1 MAMKKYII
9 LFMVAILAS
18 CSDMQLAESIA
29 DVKESELVKENA
41 NGSAE
46 INALVERARWGD
58 GQAYLQLADCYRDG
72 IGVKK
77 NFLGM
82 LAMVEQARE
91 HGAIH
96 SEKEYMTQIPDDND
110 IKRFCNLMDKS
121 CSQLIEEEDSI
132 IAQLA
137 TSDNPDVLAIYGA
150 LRVESGDSI
159 RGFEIIRDASERGSD
174 FAALLNAL
182 PDWKVNIQP
191 DNMKLE
197 QLAERIPLVYKLL
210 GKLSLKPDENGI
222 IDERKV
228 AYYYMK
234 ADEHALL
241 SRREA
246 RWLLAYHKDVSIPQL
261 TESDVKR
268 LEAFIRFPNERVE
281 IVADTVSVDSI
292 RKDNNHINNNR

>member
-1 MAMKKYII
+1 MAIKKCII
-9 LFMVAILAS
+9 LFMAALLAS
-18 CSDMQLAESIA
+18 CSDTQLSESIA
-29 DVKESELVKENA
+29 DVKEADLVKENA

-77 NFLGM
+77 DFLGM
-82 LAMVEQARE
+82 MVMVEQARA

-96 SEKEYMTQIPDDND
+96 DEKEYMTQIPDDND

-121 CSQLIEEEDSI
+121 SDQLREGNDSI
-132 IAQLA
+132 MAQLA
-137 TSDNPDVLAIYGA
+137 TIDSPDAHALFGVLC
-150 LRVESGDSI
+150 VEIGDSI

-182 PDWKVNIQP
+182 PDWKGNIQP
-191 DNMKLE
+191 DKMKLE
-197 QLAERIPLVYKLL
+197 QLAERIPLAYKLL
-210 GKLSLKPDENGI
+210 GKLSLKPDENGM

-246 RWLLAYHKDVSIPQL
+246 KWLLAYHKDVGIPGL
-261 TESDVKR
+261 TDSDAKR
-268 LEAFIRFPNERVE
+268 LGAFIRFPNEIVE
-281 IVADTVSVDSI
+281 IIADTVSVDSI
-292 RKDNNHINNNR
+292 E

>member
-1 MAMKKYII
+1 MAMKKCII

-18 CSDMQLAESIA
+18 CSDTQLAESIA
-29 DVKESELVKENA
+29 DVKESDLVKENA

-77 NFLGM
+77 DFLGM
-82 LAMVEQARE
+82 MAMVEQARI

-96 SEKEYMTQIPDDND
+96 NKMEYMTQIPDDND
-110 IKRFCNLMDKS
+110 IKHFCNLMDKS
-121 CSQLIEEEDSI
+121 SDQLREEKDSI
-132 IAQLA
+132 MVQLA
-137 TSDNPDVLAIYGA
+137 TIDSPDAYAFFGVLC
-150 LRVESGDSI
+150 VESGDTI
-159 RGFEIIRDASERGSD
+159 RGLEIIRDASERGSD

-182 PDWKVNIQP
+182 LDWKGNIQP
-191 DNMKLE
+191 DKMKLE
-197 QLAERIPLVYKLL
+197 QLAERIPLAYKLL

-222 IDERKV
+222 VDERKV

-241 SRREA
+241 SQREA
-246 RWLLAYHKDVSIPQL
+246 KWLLAYHKDVSIPEL
-261 TESDVKR
+261 TDSDVKR
-268 LEAFIRFPNERVE
+268 LESFIRTPGERVE

-292 RKDNNHINNNR
+292 ELDNQ

>member
-1 MAMKKYII
+1 MAMKKCII

-18 CSDMQLAESIA
+18 CSDTQLAESIA
-29 DVKESELVKENA
+29 DVKESELVNENA
-41 NGSAE
+41 TGSAE
-46 INALVERARWGD
+46 IKALVERARWGD

-82 LAMVEQARE
+82 LAMVEQARV

-96 SEKEYMTQIPDDND
+96 DEMEYVTKIPEDND
-110 IKRFCNLMDKS
+110 IKRFCDLMDKS
-121 CSQLIEEEDSI
+121 CSQLIEEKDSVMV
-132 IAQLA
+132 QLA
-137 TSDNPDVLAIYGA
+137 TIDSPDVLAMYGV
-150 LRVESGDSI
+150 LCVESGDSI

-182 PDWKVNIQP
+182 LDWKGNIQP
-191 DNMKLE
+191 DKMKLE
-197 QLAERIPLVYKLL
+197 QLAERIPLAYKLL

-222 IDERKV
+222 VDERKV

-241 SRREA
+241 SQREA
-246 RWLLAYHKDVSIPQL
+246 KWLLAYHKDVSIPEL
-261 TESDVKR
+261 TDSDVKR
-268 LEAFIRFPNERVE
+268 LESFICTPGERVE

-292 RKDNNHINNNR
+292 ELDNQ

>member
-1 MAMKKYII
+1 MAMKKCII

-18 CSDMQLAESIA
+18 CSDTQLAESIA

-82 LAMVEQARE
+82 LAMVEQARV

-96 SEKEYMTQIPDDND
+96 DEMEYVTKIPEDND
-110 IKRFCNLMDKS
+110 IKRFCDLMNKS
-121 CSQLIEEEDSI
+121 CSQLIEEKDSVMV
-132 IAQLA
+132 QLA
-137 TSDNPDVLAIYGA
+137 TIDSPDVLAMYGV
-150 LRVESGDSI
+150 LCVESGDSI

-182 PDWKVNIQP
+182 LDWKGNIQP
-191 DNMKLE
+191 DKMKLE
-197 QLAERIPLVYKLL
+197 QLAERIPLAYKLL

-222 IDERKV
+222 VDERKV

-241 SRREA
+241 SQREA
-246 RWLLAYHKDVSIPQL
+246 KWLLAYHKDVSIPEL
-261 TESDVKR
+261 TDSDVKR
-268 LEAFIRFPNERVE
+268 LESFIRTPGERVE

-292 RKDNNHINNNR
+292 ELDNQ

>member
-1 MAMKKYII
+1 MAMKKCII

-18 CSDMQLAESIA
+18 CSDTQLAESIA

-41 NGSAE
+41 TGSAE
-46 INALVERARWGD
+46 IKALVERARWGD
-58 GQAYLQLADCYRDG
+58 GLAYLQLADCYRDG

-82 LAMVEQARE
+82 LAMVEQARV

-96 SEKEYMTQIPDDND
+96 DEMEYVTKIPEDND
-110 IKRFCNLMDKS
+110 IKRFCDLMNKS
-121 CSQLIEEEDSI
+121 CSQLIEEKDSVMV
-132 IAQLA
+132 QLA
-137 TSDNPDVLAIYGA
+137 TIDSPDVLAMYGV
-150 LRVESGDSI
+150 LCVESGDSI

-182 PDWKVNIQP
+182 LDWKGNIQP
-191 DNMKLE
+191 DKMKLE
-197 QLAERIPLVYKLL
+197 QLAERIPLAYKLL

-222 IDERKV
+222 VDERKV

-241 SRREA
+241 SQREA
-246 RWLLAYHKDVSIPQL
+246 KWLLAYHKDVSIPEL
-261 TESDVKR
+261 TDSDVKR
-268 LEAFIRFPNERVE
+268 LESFICTPGERVE

-292 RKDNNHINNNR
+292 ELDNQ

>member
-1 MAMKKYII
+1 MAMKKCII

-18 CSDMQLAESIA
+18 CSDTQLAESIA

-46 INALVERARWGD
+46 IKALVERARWGD

-82 LAMVEQARE
+82 LAMVEQARV

-96 SEKEYMTQIPDDND
+96 DEMEYVTKIPEDND
-110 IKRFCNLMDKS
+110 IKRFCDLMDKS
-121 CSQLIEEEDSI
+121 CSQLIEEKDSVMV
-132 IAQLA
+132 QLA
-137 TSDNPDVLAIYGA
+137 TIDSPDVLAMYGV
-150 LRVESGDSI
+150 LCVESGDSI

-182 PDWKVNIQP
+182 LDRKGNIQP
-191 DNMKLE
+191 DKMKLE
-197 QLAERIPLVYKLL
+197 QLAERIPLAYKLL

-222 IDERKV
+222 VDERKV

-241 SRREA
+241 SQREA
-246 RWLLAYHKDVSIPQL
+246 KWLLAYHKDVSIPEL
-261 TESDVKR
+261 TDSDVKR
-268 LEAFIRFPNERVE
+268 LESFIRTPGERVE

-292 RKDNNHINNNR
+292 ELDNQ

>member
-1 MAMKKYII
+1 MTMKKCII

-18 CSDMQLAESIA
+18 CSDTQLAESIA

-41 NGSAE
+41 TGSAD
-46 INALVERARWGD
+46 IKALVERARWGD

-82 LAMVEQARE
+82 LAMVEQARV

-96 SEKEYMTQIPDDND
+96 DEMEYVTKIPEDND
-110 IKRFCNLMDKS
+110 IKRFCDLMDKS
-121 CSQLIEEEDSI
+121 CSQLIEEKDSVMV
-132 IAQLA
+132 QLA
-137 TSDNPDVLAIYGA
+137 TIDSPDVLAMYGV
-150 LRVESGDSI
+150 LCVESGDSI

-182 PDWKVNIQP
+182 LDWKGNIQP
-191 DNMKLE
+191 DKMKLE
-197 QLAERIPLVYKLL
+197 QLAERIPLAYKLL

-222 IDERKV
+222 VDERKV

-241 SRREA
+241 SQREA
-246 RWLLAYHKDVSIPQL
+246 KWLLAYHKDVSIPEL
-261 TESDVKR
+261 TDSDVKR
-268 LEAFIRFPNERVE
+268 LEPFICTPGVRVE
-281 IVADTVSVDSI
+281 IVADTVSVASI
-292 RKDNNHINNNR
+292 ELDNQ

>member
-1 MAMKKYII
+1 MAMKKCII
-9 LFMVAILAS
+9 LFMAAILAS
-18 CSDMQLAESIA
+18 CSDTQLAESIA

-41 NGSAE
+41 TGSAD
-46 INALVERARWGD
+46 IKALVERARWGD

-82 LAMVEQARE
+82 LAMVEQARV

-96 SEKEYMTQIPDDND
+96 DEMEYVTKIPEDND
-110 IKRFCNLMDKS
+110 IKRFCDLMNKS
-121 CSQLIEEEDSI
+121 CSQLIEEKDSVMV
-132 IAQLA
+132 QLA
-137 TSDNPDVLAIYGA
+137 TIDSPDVLAMYGV
-150 LRVESGDSI
+150 LCVESGDSI

-182 PDWKVNIQP
+182 LDWKGNIQP
-191 DNMKLE
+191 DKMKLE
-197 QLAERIPLVYKLL
+197 QLAERIPLAYKLL

-222 IDERKV
+222 VDERKV

-241 SRREA
+241 SQREA
-246 RWLLAYHKDVSIPQL
+246 KWLLAYHKDVSIPEL
-261 TESDVKR
+261 TDSDVKR
-268 LEAFIRFPNERVE
+268 LESFICTPGKRVE

-292 RKDNNHINNNR
+292 ELDNQ

>member
-1 MAMKKYII
+1 MAMKKCII

-18 CSDMQLAESIA
+18 CSDTQLAESIA

-46 INALVERARWGD
+46 IKALVERARWGD

-82 LAMVEQARE
+82 LAMVEQARV

-96 SEKEYMTQIPDDND
+96 DEMEYVTKIPEDND
-110 IKRFCNLMDKS
+110 IKLFCDLMDKS
-121 CSQLIEEEDSI
+121 CRQLIEEKDSVMV
-132 IAQLA
+132 QLA
-137 TSDNPDVLAIYGA
+137 TIDSPDALAMYGVLC
-150 LRVESGDSI
+150 VESGDSI

-182 PDWKVNIQP
+182 LDWKGNIQP
-191 DNMKLE
+191 DKMKLE
-197 QLAERIPLVYKLL
+197 QLAERIPLAYKLL

-222 IDERKV
+222 VDERKV

-241 SRREA
+241 SQREA
-246 RWLLAYHKDVSIPQL
+246 KWLLAYHKDVSIPEL
-261 TESDVKR
+261 TDSDVKR
-268 LEAFIRFPNERVE
+268 LESFIRTPGERVE

-292 RKDNNHINNNR
+292 ELDNQ

>member
-1 MAMKKYII
+1 MAMKKCII

-18 CSDMQLAESIA
+18 CSDTQLAESIA

-46 INALVERARWGD
+46 IKALVERARWGD

-82 LAMVEQARE
+82 LAMVEQARV

-96 SEKEYMTQIPDDND
+96 DEMEYVTKIPEDND
-110 IKRFCNLMDKS
+110 IKRFCDLMNKS
-121 CSQLIEEEDSI
+121 CSQLIEEKDSVMV
-132 IAQLA
+132 QLA
-137 TSDNPDVLAIYGA
+137 TIDSPDVLAMYGV
-150 LRVESGDSI
+150 LCVESGDSI

-182 PDWKVNIQP
+182 LDWKGNIQP
-191 DNMKLE
+191 DKMKLE
-197 QLAERIPLVYKLL
+197 QLAERIPLAYKLL

-222 IDERKV
+222 VDERKV

-241 SRREA
+241 SQREA
-246 RWLLAYHKDVSIPQL
+246 KWLLAYHKDVSIPEL
-261 TESDVKR
+261 TDSDVKR
-268 LEAFIRFPNERVE
+268 LESFICTPGERVE

-292 RKDNNHINNNR
+292 ELDNQ

>member
-1 MAMKKYII
+1 MAMKKCII
-9 LFMVAILAS
+9 LFMAAILAS
-18 CSDMQLAESIA
+18 CSDTQLAESIA

-46 INALVERARWGD
+46 IKALVERARWGD

-82 LAMVEQARE
+82 LAMVEQARV

-96 SEKEYMTQIPDDND
+96 DEMEYVTKIPEDND
-110 IKRFCNLMDKS
+110 IKRFCDLMNKS
-121 CSQLIEEEDSI
+121 CSQLIEEKDSVMV
-132 IAQLA
+132 QLA
-137 TSDNPDVLAIYGA
+137 TIDSPDVLAMYGV
-150 LRVESGDSI
+150 LCVESGDSI

-182 PDWKVNIQP
+182 LDWKGNIQP
-191 DNMKLE
+191 DKMKLE
-197 QLAERIPLVYKLL
+197 QLAERIPLAYKLL

-222 IDERKV
+222 VDERKV

-241 SRREA
+241 SQREA
-246 RWLLAYHKDVSIPQL
+246 KWLLAYHKYVSIPEL
-261 TESDVKR
+261 TDSDVKR
-268 LEAFIRFPNERVE
+268 LESFIRTPGERVE

-292 RKDNNHINNNR
+292 ELDNQ

>member
-1 MAMKKYII
+1 MAMKKCII
-9 LFMVAILAS
+9 IFMVAILAS
-18 CSDMQLAESIA
+18 CSDTQLAESIA

-41 NGSAE
+41 TGSAE
-46 INALVERARWGD
+46 IKALVERARWGD

-82 LAMVEQARE
+82 LAMVEQARV

-96 SEKEYMTQIPDDND
+96 DEMEYVTKIPEDND
-110 IKRFCNLMDKS
+110 IKRFCDLMDKS
-121 CSQLIEEEDSI
+121 CSQLIEEKDSVMV
-132 IAQLA
+132 QLA
-137 TSDNPDVLAIYGA
+137 TIDSPDVLAMYGV
-150 LRVESGDSI
+150 LCVESGDSI

-182 PDWKVNIQP
+182 LDWKGNIQP
-191 DNMKLE
+191 DKMKLE
-197 QLAERIPLVYKLL
+197 QLAERIPLAYKLL

-222 IDERKV
+222 VDERKV

-241 SRREA
+241 SQREA
-246 RWLLAYHKDVSIPQL
+246 KWLLAYHKDVSIPEL
-261 TESDVKR
+261 TDSDVKR
-268 LEAFIRFPNERVE
+268 LESFICTPGERVE

-292 RKDNNHINNNR
+292 ELDNQ

>member
-1 MAMKKYII
+1 MAMKKCII

-18 CSDMQLAESIA
+18 CSDTQLAESIA

-41 NGSAE
+41 IGSAE
-46 INALVERARWGD
+46 IKALVERARWGD
-58 GQAYLQLADCYRDG
+58 GLAYLQLADCYRDG

-82 LAMVEQARE
+82 LAMVEQARV

-96 SEKEYMTQIPDDND
+96 DEMEYVTKIPEDND
-110 IKRFCNLMDKS
+110 IKRFCDLMDKS
-121 CSQLIEEEDSI
+121 CSQLIEEKDSVMV
-132 IAQLA
+132 QLA
-137 TSDNPDVLAIYGA
+137 TIDSPDVLAMYGV
-150 LRVESGDSI
+150 LCVESGDSI

-182 PDWKVNIQP
+182 LDWKGNIQP
-191 DNMKLE
+191 DKMKLE
-197 QLAERIPLVYKLL
+197 QLAERIPLAYKLL

-222 IDERKV
+222 VDERKV

-241 SRREA
+241 SQREA
-246 RWLLAYHKDVSIPQL
+246 KWLLAYHKDVSIPEL
-261 TESDVKR
+261 TDSDVKR
-268 LEAFIRFPNERVE
+268 LESFIRTPGERVE

-292 RKDNNHINNNR
+292 ELDNQ

>member
-1 MAMKKYII
+1 MAMKKCII

-18 CSDMQLAESIA
+18 CSDTQLAESIA

-41 NGSAE
+41 TGSAE
-46 INALVERARWGD
+46 IKALVERARWGD

-82 LAMVEQARE
+82 LAMVEQARV

-96 SEKEYMTQIPDDND
+96 DEMEYVTKIPEDND
-110 IKRFCNLMDKS
+110 IKRFCDLMDKS
-121 CSQLIEEEDSI
+121 CSQLIEEKDSVMV
-132 IAQLA
+132 QLA
-137 TSDNPDVLAIYGA
+137 TIDSPDVLAMYGV
-150 LRVESGDSI
+150 LCVESGDSI
-159 RGFEIIRDASERGSD
+159 RGFEIIKDASERGSD

-182 PDWKVNIQP
+182 LDWKGNIQP
-191 DNMKLE
+191 DKMKLE
-197 QLAERIPLVYKLL
+197 QLAERIPLAYKLL

-222 IDERKV
+222 VDERKV

-241 SRREA
+241 SQREA
-246 RWLLAYHKDVSIPQL
+246 KWLLAYHKDVSIPEL
-261 TESDVKR
+261 TDSDVKR
-268 LEAFIRFPNERVE
+268 LESFICTPGERVE

-292 RKDNNHINNNR
+292 ELDNQ

>member
-1 MAMKKYII
+1 MAMKKCII

-18 CSDMQLAESIA
+18 CSDTQLAESIA

-41 NGSAE
+41 TGSAE
-46 INALVERARWGD
+46 IKALVERARWGD

-82 LAMVEQARE
+82 LAMVEQARV

-96 SEKEYMTQIPDDND
+96 DEMEYVTKIPEDND
-110 IKRFCNLMDKS
+110 IKRICDLMDKS
-121 CSQLIEEEDSI
+121 CSQLIEEKDSVMV
-132 IAQLA
+132 QLA
-137 TSDNPDVLAIYGA
+137 TIDSPDVLAMYGV
-150 LRVESGDSI
+150 LCVESGDSI

-182 PDWKVNIQP
+182 LDWKGNIQP
-191 DNMKLE
+191 DKMKLE
-197 QLAERIPLVYKLL
+197 QLAEKIPLAYKLL

-222 IDERKV
+222 VDERKV

-241 SRREA
+241 SQREA
-246 RWLLAYHKDVSIPQL
+246 KWLLAYHKDVSIPEL
-261 TESDVKR
+261 TDSDVKR
-268 LEAFIRFPNERVE
+268 LESFICTPGERVE

-292 RKDNNHINNNR
+292 ELDNQ

>member
-1 MAMKKYII
+1 MAMKKCII

-18 CSDMQLAESIA
+18 CSDTQLAESIA

-41 NGSAE
+41 IGSAE
-46 INALVERARWGD
+46 IKALVERARWGD
-58 GQAYLQLADCYRDG
+58 GLAYLQLADCYRDG

-82 LAMVEQARE
+82 LAMVEQARV

-96 SEKEYMTQIPDDND
+96 DEMEYVTKIPEDND
-110 IKRFCNLMDKS
+110 IKRFCDLMNKS
-121 CSQLIEEEDSI
+121 CSQLIEEKDSVMV
-132 IAQLA
+132 QLA
-137 TSDNPDVLAIYGA
+137 TIDSPDVLAMYGV
-150 LRVESGDSI
+150 LCVESGDSI

-182 PDWKVNIQP
+182 LDWKGNIQP
-191 DNMKLE
+191 DKMKLE
-197 QLAERIPLVYKLL
+197 QLAERIPLAYKLL

-222 IDERKV
+222 VDERKV

-241 SRREA
+241 SQREA
-246 RWLLAYHKDVSIPQL
+246 KWLLAYHKDVSIPEL
-261 TESDVKR
+261 TDSDVKR
-268 LEAFIRFPNERVE
+268 LESFIRTPGERVE

-292 RKDNNHINNNR
+292 ELDNQ

>member
-1 MAMKKYII
+1 MAMKKCII

-18 CSDMQLAESIA
+18 CSDTQLAESIA

-41 NGSAE
+41 TGSAE
-46 INALVERARWGD
+46 IKALVERARWGD

-82 LAMVEQARE
+82 LAMVEQARV

-96 SEKEYMTQIPDDND
+96 DEMEYVTKIPEDND
-110 IKRFCNLMDKS
+110 IKRFCDLMNKS
-121 CSQLIEEEDSI
+121 CSQLIEEKDSVMV
-132 IAQLA
+132 QLA
-137 TSDNPDVLAIYGA
+137 TINSPDVLAMYGV
-150 LRVESGDSI
+150 LCVESGDSI

-182 PDWKVNIQP
+182 LDWKGNIQP
-191 DNMKLE
+191 DKMKLE
-197 QLAERIPLVYKLL
+197 QLAERIPLAYKLL

-222 IDERKV
+222 VDERKV

-241 SRREA
+241 SQREA
-246 RWLLAYHKDVSIPQL
+246 KWLLAYHKDVSIPEL
-261 TESDVKR
+261 TDSDVKR
-268 LEAFIRFPNERVE
+268 LESFIRTPGERVE

-292 RKDNNHINNNR
+292 ELDNQ

>member
-1 MAMKKYII
+1 MAMKKRII
-9 LFMVAILAS
+9 PLMVAILAS
-18 CSDMQLAESIA
+18 CSDTQLAESIA

-41 NGSAE
+41 TGSAE
-46 INALVERARWGD
+46 IKALVERARWGD

-77 NFLGM
+77 NILGM
-82 LAMVEQARE
+82 LAMVEQARV

-96 SEKEYMTQIPDDND
+96 DEMEYVTKIPEDND
-110 IKRFCNLMDKS
+110 IKRFCDLMDKS
-121 CSQLIEEEDSI
+121 CSQLIEEKDSVMV
-132 IAQLA
+132 QLA
-137 TSDNPDVLAIYGA
+137 TIDSPDVLAMYGV
-150 LRVESGDSI
+150 LCVESGDSI

-182 PDWKVNIQP
+182 LDWKGNIQP
-191 DNMKLE
+191 DKMKLE
-197 QLAERIPLVYKLL
+197 QLAERIPLAYKLL

-222 IDERKV
+222 VDERKV

-241 SRREA
+241 SQREA
-246 RWLLAYHKDVSIPQL
+246 KWLLAYHKDVSIPEL
-261 TESDVKR
+261 TDSDVKR
-268 LEAFIRFPNERVE
+268 LESFIRTPGERVE

-292 RKDNNHINNNR
+292 ESDNQ

>member
-1 MAMKKYII
+1 MAMKKCII
-9 LFMVAILAS
+9 LFMAAILAS
-18 CSDMQLAESIA
+18 CSDTQLAESIA

-46 INALVERARWGD
+46 IKALVERARWGD
-58 GQAYLQLADCYRDG
+58 GLAYLQLADCYRDG

-82 LAMVEQARE
+82 LAVVEQARV

-96 SEKEYMTQIPDDND
+96 DEMEYVTKIPEDND
-110 IKRFCNLMDKS
+110 IKRFCDLMNKS
-121 CSQLIEEEDSI
+121 CSQLIEEKDSVMV
-132 IAQLA
+132 QLA
-137 TSDNPDVLAIYGA
+137 TIDSPDVLAMYGV
-150 LRVESGDSI
+150 LCVESGDSI

-182 PDWKVNIQP
+182 LDWKGNIQP
-191 DNMKLE
+191 DKMKLE
-197 QLAERIPLVYKLL
+197 QLAERIPLAYKLL

-222 IDERKV
+222 VDERKV

-241 SRREA
+241 SQREA
-246 RWLLAYHKDVSIPQL
+246 KWLLAYHKDVSIPEL
-261 TESDVKR
+261 TDSDVKR
-268 LEAFIRFPNERVE
+268 LESFIRTPGERVE

-292 RKDNNHINNNR
+292 ELDNQ

>member
-1 MAMKKYII
+1 MAMKKCVI

-18 CSDMQLAESIA
+18 CSDTQLAESIA
-29 DVKESELVKENA
+29 DVKESELVKEDA
-41 NGSAE
+41 NGSAV

-77 NFLGM
+77 DFLGM
-82 LAMVEQARE
+82 MIMVEQARA

-96 SEKEYMTQIPDDND
+96 DEKEYMAQIPDDND
-110 IKRFCNLMDKS
+110 IKRFCNLINKS
-121 CSQLIEEEDSI
+121 SDQLREGKDSI
-132 IAQLA
+132 MAQLA
-137 TSDNPDVLAIYGA
+137 TIDSPDAHALFGVLC
-150 LRVESGDSI
+150 VESGDSI

-182 PDWKVNIQP
+182 PDWKGNIQP
-191 DNMKLE
+191 DKVKLE
-197 QLAERIPLVYKLL
+197 QLAERIPLAYNLL
-210 GKLSLKPDENGI
+210 GKLSLKPDENGM

-241 SRREA
+241 SQREA
-246 RWLLAYHKDVSIPQL
+246 RWLLAYHKDVGIPQL

-292 RKDNNHINNNR
+292 E

>member
-1 MAMKKYII
+1 MAMKKCII

-18 CSDMQLAESIA
+18 CSDTQLAESIA

-41 NGSAE
+41 TGSAE
-46 INALVERARWGD
+46 IKALVERARWGD

-82 LAMVEQARE
+82 LAMVEQARV

-96 SEKEYMTQIPDDND
+96 DEMEYVTKIPEDND
-110 IKRFCNLMDKS
+110 IKRFCDLMDKS
-121 CSQLIEEEDSI
+121 CSQLIEEKDSVMV
-132 IAQLA
+132 QLA
-137 TSDNPDVLAIYGA
+137 TIDSPDVLAMYGV
-150 LRVESGDSI
+150 LCVESGDSI

-182 PDWKVNIQP
+182 LDWKGNIQP
-191 DNMKLE
+191 DKMKLE
-197 QLAERIPLVYKLL
+197 QLAERIPLAYKLL

-222 IDERKV
+222 VDERKV

-241 SRREA
+241 SQQEA
-246 RWLLAYHKDVSIPQL
+246 KWLLAYHKDVSIPEL
-261 TESDVKR
+261 TDSDVKR
-268 LEAFIRFPNERVE
+268 LESFICTPGVRVE

-292 RKDNNHINNNR
+292 ELDNQ

>member
-1 MAMKKYII
+1 MAMKKCII

-18 CSDMQLAESIA
+18 CSDTQLAESIA

-46 INALVERARWGD
+46 IKALVERARWGD
-58 GQAYLQLADCYRDG
+58 GLAYLQLADCYRDG

-82 LAMVEQARE
+82 LAMVEQARV

-96 SEKEYMTQIPDDND
+96 DEMEYVTKIPEDND
-110 IKRFCNLMDKS
+110 IKRFCDLMNKS
-121 CSQLIEEEDSI
+121 CSQLIEEKDSVMV
-132 IAQLA
+132 QWA
-137 TSDNPDVLAIYGA
+137 TIDSPDVLAMYGV
-150 LRVESGDSI
+150 LCVESGDSI

-182 PDWKVNIQP
+182 LDWKGNIQP
-191 DNMKLE
+191 DKMKLE
-197 QLAERIPLVYKLL
+197 QLAERIPLAYKLL

-222 IDERKV
+222 VDERKV

-241 SRREA
+241 SQREA
-246 RWLLAYHKDVSIPQL
+246 KWLLAYHKDVSIPEL
-261 TESDVKR
+261 TDSDVKR
-268 LEAFIRFPNERVE
+268 LESFIRTPGERVE

-292 RKDNNHINNNR
+292 DLDNQ

>member
-1 MAMKKYII
+1 MAMKKCII

-18 CSDMQLAESIA
+18 CSDTQLAESIA

-41 NGSAE
+41 TGRAE
-46 INALVERARWGD
+46 IKALVERARWGD

-82 LAMVEQARE
+82 LAMVEQARV

-96 SEKEYMTQIPDDND
+96 DEMEYVTKIPEDND
-110 IKRFCNLMDKS
+110 IKRFCDLMDKS
-121 CSQLIEEEDSI
+121 SSQLIEEKDSVMV
-132 IAQLA
+132 QLA
-137 TSDNPDVLAIYGA
+137 TIDSPDVLAMYGV
-150 LRVESGDSI
+150 LCVESGDSI

-182 PDWKVNIQP
+182 LDWKGNIQP
-191 DNMKLE
+191 DKMKLE
-197 QLAERIPLVYKLL
+197 QLAERIPLAYKLL

-222 IDERKV
+222 VDERKV

-241 SRREA
+241 SQREA
-246 RWLLAYHKDVSIPQL
+246 KWLLAYHKDVSIPEL
-261 TESDVKR
+261 TDSDVKR
-268 LEAFIRFPNERVE
+268 LESFIRTPGERVE

-292 RKDNNHINNNR
+292 ELDNQ

>member
-9 LFMVAILAS
+9 LFMAALLAS
-18 CSDMQLAESIA
+18 CSDTQLSESIA
-29 DVKESELVKENA
+29 DVKEADLVKENA

-77 NFLGM
+77 DFLGM
-82 LAMVEQARE
+82 MVMVEQARA

-96 SEKEYMTQIPDDND
+96 DEKEYMTQIPDDND

-121 CSQLIEEEDSI
+121 SDQLREGNDSI
-132 IAQLA
+132 MAQL
-137 TSDNPDVLAIYGA
+137 TTIDSPDAHALFGVLC
-150 LRVESGDSI
+150 VEIGDSI

-182 PDWKVNIQP
+182 PDWKGNIQP
-191 DNMKLE
+191 DKMKLE
-197 QLAERIPLVYKLL
+197 QLAERIPLAYKLL
-210 GKLSLKPDENGI
+210 GKLSLKPDENGM

-246 RWLLAYHKDVSIPQL
+246 RWLIAYHKDVGIPGL
-261 TESDVKR
+261 TDSDVKR
-268 LEAFIRFPNERVE
+268 LEAFIRFPNEIVE
-281 IVADTVSVDSI
+281 IIADTVSVDSI
-292 RKDNNHINNNR
+292 E

>member
-1 MAMKKYII
+1 MAMKKCII

-18 CSDMQLAESIA
+18 CSDTQLAESIA

-41 NGSAE
+41 TGSAD
-46 INALVERARWGD
+46 IKALVERARWGD

-82 LAMVEQARE
+82 LAMVEQARV

-96 SEKEYMTQIPDDND
+96 DGMEYVTKIPEDND
-110 IKRFCNLMDKS
+110 IKRFCDLMNKS
-121 CSQLIEEEDSI
+121 CSQLIEEKDSVMV
-132 IAQLA
+132 QLA
-137 TSDNPDVLAIYGA
+137 TIDSPDVLAMYGV
-150 LRVESGDSI
+150 LCVESGDSI
-159 RGFEIIRDASERGSD
+159 RGFEIIKDASERGSD

-182 PDWKVNIQP
+182 LDWKGNIQP
-191 DNMKLE
+191 DKMKLE
-197 QLAERIPLVYKLL
+197 QLAERIPLAYKLL

-222 IDERKV
+222 VDERKV

-241 SRREA
+241 SQREA
-246 RWLLAYHKDVSIPQL
+246 KWLLAYHKDVSIPEL
-261 TESDVKR
+261 TDSDVKR
-268 LEAFIRFPNERVE
+268 LESFIRTPGERVE

-292 RKDNNHINNNR
+292 ELDNQ

>member
-1 MAMKKYII
+1 MAMKKCII
-9 LFMVAILAS
+9 LFMAAILAS
-18 CSDMQLAESIA
+18 CSDTQLAESIA
-29 DVKESELVKENA
+29 EVKESELVKEDV
-41 NGSAE
+41 NGSAV

-77 NFLGM
+77 DFLGM
-82 LAMVEQARE
+82 MVMVEQARA

-96 SEKEYMTQIPDDND
+96 DEKEYMAQIPDDND
-110 IKRFCNLMDKS
+110 IKRFCNLIDKS
-121 CSQLIEEEDSI
+121 SDQLREGKDSI
-132 IAQLA
+132 MAQLA
-137 TSDNPDVLAIYGA
+137 TIDSPDAHALFGVLC
-150 LRVESGDSI
+150 VESGDSI

-182 PDWKVNIQP
+182 PDWKGNIQP
-191 DNMKLE
+191 DKVKLE
-197 QLAERIPLVYKLL
+197 QLAERIPLAYNLL
-210 GKLSLKPDENGI
+210 GKLSLKPDENGM
-222 IDERKV
+222 IDERRV

-246 RWLLAYHKDVSIPQL
+246 RWLLAYHQDVGIPQL

-292 RKDNNHINNNR
+292 E

>member
-1 MAMKKYII
+1 MAMKKCII

-18 CSDMQLAESIA
+18 CSDTQLAESIA

-41 NGSAE
+41 TGSAE
-46 INALVERARWGD
+46 IKALVERARWGD

-77 NFLGM
+77 NILGM
-82 LAMVEQARE
+82 LAMVEQARV

-96 SEKEYMTQIPDDND
+96 DEMEYVTKVPEDND
-110 IKRFCNLMDKS
+110 IKRFCDLMDKS
-121 CSQLIEEEDSI
+121 CSQLIEEKDSVMV
-132 IAQLA
+132 QLA
-137 TSDNPDVLAIYGA
+137 TIDSPDVLAMYGV
-150 LRVESGDSI
+150 LCVESGDSI

-182 PDWKVNIQP
+182 LDWKGNIQP
-191 DNMKLE
+191 DKMKLE
-197 QLAERIPLVYKLL
+197 QLAERIPLAYKLL

-222 IDERKV
+222 VDERKV

-241 SRREA
+241 SQREA
-246 RWLLAYHKDVSIPQL
+246 KWLLAYHKDVSIPEL
-261 TESDVKR
+261 TDSDVKR
-268 LEAFIRFPNERVE
+268 LESFIRTPGERVE

-292 RKDNNHINNNR
+292 ELDNQ

>member
-1 MAMKKYII
+1 MAMKKCII

-18 CSDMQLAESIA
+18 CSDTQLAESIA

-41 NGSAE
+41 TGSAD
-46 INALVERARWGD
+46 IKALVERARWGD

-82 LAMVEQARE
+82 LAMVEQARV

-96 SEKEYMTQIPDDND
+96 DEMEYVTKIPEDND
-110 IKRFCNLMDKS
+110 IKRFCDLMNKS
-121 CSQLIEEEDSI
+121 CSQLIEEKDSVMV
-132 IAQLA
+132 QLA
-137 TSDNPDVLAIYGA
+137 TIDSPDVLAMYGV
-150 LRVESGDSI
+150 LCVESGDSI
-159 RGFEIIRDASERGSD
+159 RGFEIIKDASERGSD

-182 PDWKVNIQP
+182 LDWKGNIQP
-191 DNMKLE
+191 DKMKLE
-197 QLAERIPLVYKLL
+197 QLAERIPLAYKLL

-222 IDERKV
+222 VDERKV

-241 SRREA
+241 SQREA
-246 RWLLAYHKDVSIPQL
+246 KWLLAYHKDVSIPEL
-261 TESDVKR
+261 TDSDVKR
-268 LEAFIRFPNERVE
+268 LESFIRTPGERVE

-292 RKDNNHINNNR
+292 ELDNQ

>member
-1 MAMKKYII
+1 MAMKKCII

-18 CSDMQLAESIA
+18 CSDTQLAESIA

-41 NGSAE
+41 TGSAE
-46 INALVERARWGD
+46 IKALVERARWGD

-82 LAMVEQARE
+82 LAMVEQARV

-96 SEKEYMTQIPDDND
+96 DEMEYVTKIPEDND
-110 IKRFCNLMDKS
+110 IKRFCDLMDKS
-121 CSQLIEEEDSI
+121 CSQLIEEKDSVMV
-132 IAQLA
+132 QLA
-137 TSDNPDVLAIYGA
+137 TIDSPDVLAMYGV
-150 LRVESGDSI
+150 LCVESGDSI

-182 PDWKVNIQP
+182 LDRKGNIQP
-191 DNMKLE
+191 DKMKLE
-197 QLAERIPLVYKLL
+197 QLAERIPLAYKLL

-222 IDERKV
+222 VDERKV

-241 SRREA
+241 SQREA
-246 RWLLAYHKDVSIPQL
+246 KWLLAYHKDVSIPEL
-261 TESDVKR
+261 TDSDVKR
-268 LEAFIRFPNERVE
+268 LESFICTPGERVE

-292 RKDNNHINNNR
+292 ELDNQ

>member
-1 MAMKKYII
+1 MTMKKCII

-18 CSDMQLAESIA
+18 CSDTQLAESIA

-41 NGSAE
+41 TGSAD
-46 INALVERARWGD
+46 IKALVERARWGD

-82 LAMVEQARE
+82 LAMVEQARV

-96 SEKEYMTQIPDDND
+96 DEMEYVTKIPEDND
-110 IKRFCNLMDKS
+110 IKRFCDLMDKS
-121 CSQLIEEEDSI
+121 CSQLIEEKDSVMV
-132 IAQLA
+132 QLA
-137 TSDNPDVLAIYGA
+137 TIDSPDVLAMYGV
-150 LRVESGDSI
+150 LCVESGDSI

-182 PDWKVNIQP
+182 LDWKGNIQP
-191 DNMKLE
+191 DKMKLE
-197 QLAERIPLVYKLL
+197 QLAERIPLAYKLL

-222 IDERKV
+222 VDERKV

-241 SRREA
+241 SQREA
-246 RWLLAYHKDVSIPQL
+246 KWLLAYHKDVSIPEL
-261 TESDVKR
+261 TDSDVKR
-268 LEAFIRFPNERVE
+268 LESFICTPGVRVE

-292 RKDNNHINNNR
+292 ELDNQ

>member
-1 MAMKKYII
+1 MAMKKCII
-9 LFMVAILAS
+9 LFMAAILAS
-18 CSDMQLAESIA
+18 CSDTQLAESIA

-46 INALVERARWGD
+46 IKALVARARWGD
-58 GQAYLQLADCYRDG
+58 GLAYLQLADCYRDG

-82 LAMVEQARE
+82 LAMVEQARV

-96 SEKEYMTQIPDDND
+96 DEMEYVTKIPEDND
-110 IKRFCNLMDKS
+110 IKRFCDLMNKS
-121 CSQLIEEEDSI
+121 CSQLIEEKDSVMV
-132 IAQLA
+132 QLA
-137 TSDNPDVLAIYGA
+137 TIDSPDVLAMYGV
-150 LRVESGDSI
+150 LCVESGDSI

-182 PDWKVNIQP
+182 LDWKGNIQP
-191 DNMKLE
+191 DKMKLE
-197 QLAERIPLVYKLL
+197 QLAERIPLAYKLL

-222 IDERKV
+222 VDERKV

-241 SRREA
+241 SQREA
-246 RWLLAYHKDVSIPQL
+246 KWLLAYHKDVSIPEL
-261 TESDVKR
+261 TDSDVKR
-268 LEAFIRFPNERVE
+268 LESFIRTPGERVE

-292 RKDNNHINNNR
+292 ELDNQ

>member
-1 MAMKKYII
+1 MTMKKYII

-29 DVKESELVKENA
+29 DVNESELVKENA
-41 NGSAE
+41 NGCAE

-82 LAMVEQARE
+82 LAMVEQARD
-91 HGAIH
+91 HGAIR
-96 SEKEYMTQIPDDND
+96 SENEYMTQIPDDND
-110 IKRFCNLMDKS
+110 IKRFFNLMDKS
-121 CSQLIEEEDSI
+121 SSQLIEEKDSI
-132 IAQLA
+132 MAQLA
-137 TSDNPDVLAIYGA
+137 TIESPDAHALFGVLC
-150 LRVESGDSI
+150 VESGDSI

-182 PDWKVNIQP
+182 PDWKGNIQP
-191 DNMKLE
+191 DKMKLE
-197 QLAERIPLVYKLL
+197 QLAERIPLAYNLL

-241 SRREA
+241 SRRGA
-246 RWLLAYHKDVSIPQL
+246 RWLLAYHKDVGIPGL
-261 TESDVKR
+261 TESDVNR

>member
-1 MAMKKYII
+1 MAMKKCII

-18 CSDMQLAESIA
+18 CSDTQLTESIA

-46 INALVERARWGD
+46 IKAIVERARWGD

-82 LAMVEQARE
+82 LAMVEQARV

-96 SEKEYMTQIPDDND
+96 DEMEYVTKIPEDND
-110 IKRFCNLMDKS
+110 IKRFFDLMNKS
-121 CSQLIEEEDSI
+121 CSQLIEEKDSVMV
-132 IAQLA
+132 QLA
-137 TSDNPDVLAIYGA
+137 TIDSPDVLAMYGV
-150 LRVESGDSI
+150 LCVESGDSI

-182 PDWKVNIQP
+182 LDWKGNIQP
-191 DNMKLE
+191 DKMKLE
-197 QLAERIPLVYKLL
+197 QLAERIPLAYKLL

-222 IDERKV
+222 VDDRKV

-241 SRREA
+241 SQREA
-246 RWLLAYHKDVSIPQL
+246 KWLLAYHKDVSIPEL
-261 TESDVKR
+261 TDSDVKR
-268 LEAFIRFPNERVE
+268 LESFIRTPGERVE

-292 RKDNNHINNNR
+292 ELDNQ

>member
-1 MAMKKYII
+1 MAMKKCII

-18 CSDMQLAESIA
+18 CSDTQLAESIA

-41 NGSAE
+41 TGSAE
-46 INALVERARWGD
+46 IKALVERARWGD

-82 LAMVEQARE
+82 LAMVEQARV

-96 SEKEYMTQIPDDND
+96 DEMEYVTKIPEDND
-110 IKRFCNLMDKS
+110 IKRFCDLMNKS
-121 CSQLIEEEDSI
+121 CSQLIEEKDSVMV
-132 IAQLA
+132 QLA
-137 TSDNPDVLAIYGA
+137 TIDSPDVLAMYGV
-150 LRVESGDSI
+150 LCVESGDSI

-182 PDWKVNIQP
+182 LDWKGNIQP
-191 DNMKLE
+191 DKMKLE
-197 QLAERIPLVYKLL
+197 QLAERIPLAYKLL

-222 IDERKV
+222 VDERKV

-241 SRREA
+241 SQREA
-246 RWLLAYHKDVSIPQL
+246 KWLLAYHKDVSIPEL
-261 TESDVKR
+261 TDSDVKR
-268 LEAFIRFPNERVE
+268 LESFIRTPGERVE

-292 RKDNNHINNNR
+292 ELDNQ

>member
-1 MAMKKYII
+1 MTMKKCII

-18 CSDMQLAESIA
+18 CSDTQLAESIA

-41 NGSAE
+41 TSSAE
-46 INALVERARWGD
+46 IKALVERARWGD

-82 LAMVEQARE
+82 LAMVEQARV

-96 SEKEYMTQIPDDND
+96 DEMEYVTKIPEDND
-110 IKRFCNLMDKS
+110 IKRFCDLMDKS
-121 CSQLIEEEDSI
+121 CSQLIEEKDSVMV
-132 IAQLA
+132 QLA
-137 TSDNPDVLAIYGA
+137 TIDSPDVLAMYGV
-150 LRVESGDSI
+150 LCVESGDSI

-182 PDWKVNIQP
+182 LDWKGNIQP
-191 DNMKLE
+191 DKMKLE
-197 QLAERIPLVYKLL
+197 QLAERIPLAYKLL

-222 IDERKV
+222 VDERKV

-246 RWLLAYHKDVSIPQL
+246 RWLLAYHKDVGIPQL

-292 RKDNNHINNNR
+292 ELDNQ

>member
-1 MAMKKYII
+1 MTMKYII

-82 LAMVEQARE
+82 LAMVEQARD
-91 HGAIH
+91 HGAIR

-110 IKRFCNLMDKS
+110 IKRFFNLMDKS
-121 CSQLIEEEDSI
+121 SSQLIEEKDSI
-132 IAQLA
+132 MAQLA
-137 TSDNPDVLAIYGA
+137 TIESPDAHALFGVLC
-150 LRVESGDSI
+150 VESGDSI

-182 PDWKVNIQP
+182 PEWKGNIQP
-191 DNMKLE
+191 DKMKLE
-197 QLAERIPLVYKLL
+197 QLAERIPLAYNLL

-241 SRREA
+241 SRRGA
-246 RWLLAYHKDVSIPQL
+246 RWLLAYHKDVGIPGL
-261 TESDVKR
+261 TESDVNR

-292 RKDNNHINNNR
+292 E

>member
-1 MAMKKYII
+1 MAMKKCII

-18 CSDMQLAESIA
+18 CSDTQLAESIA

-41 NGSAE
+41 TGSAE
-46 INALVERARWGD
+46 IKALVERVRWGD

-82 LAMVEQARE
+82 LAMVEQARV

-96 SEKEYMTQIPDDND
+96 DEMEYVTKIPEDND
-110 IKRFCNLMDKS
+110 IKRFCDLMDKS
-121 CSQLIEEEDSI
+121 CSQLIEEKDSVMV
-132 IAQLA
+132 QLA
-137 TSDNPDVLAIYGA
+137 TIDSPDVLAMYGV
-150 LRVESGDSI
+150 LCVESGDSI

-182 PDWKVNIQP
+182 LDWKGNIQP
-191 DNMKLE
+191 DKMKLE
-197 QLAERIPLVYKLL
+197 QLAERIPLAYKLL

-222 IDERKV
+222 VDERKV

-241 SRREA
+241 SQREA
-246 RWLLAYHKDVSIPQL
+246 KWLLAYHKDVSIPEL
-261 TESDVKR
+261 TDSDVKR
-268 LEAFIRFPNERVE
+268 LESFICTPGERVE

-292 RKDNNHINNNR
+292 ELDNQ

>member
-1 MAMKKYII
+1 MKKCII
-9 LFMVAILAS
+9 MFMVALLAS
-18 CSDMQLAESIA
+18 CSDQQLVESIA

-41 NGSAE
+41 NGSTE

-77 NFLGM
+77 DLLGM
-82 LAMVEQARE
+82 MAMMEQARA

-96 SEKEYMTQIPDDND
+96 DEKEYMAQIPDDND
-110 IKRFCNLMDKS
+110 IKCFCNLMDKS
-121 CSQLIEEEDSI
+121 SDQLREGKDSI
-132 IAQLA
+132 MAQLA
-137 TSDNPDVLAIYGA
+137 TIDSPDALALFGVIC
-150 LRVESGDSI
+150 VESGDSI

-182 PDWKVNIQP
+182 PDWKGNIQP
-191 DNMKLE
+191 DKVKLE
-197 QLAERIPLVYKLL
+197 QLAERIPLAYKLL
-210 GKLSLKPDENGI
+210 GKLSLKPDENGK

-246 RWLLAYHKDVSIPQL
+246 RWLLAYHEDVGIPQL
-261 TESDVKR
+261 TDSDIKR
-268 LEAFIRFPNERVE
+268 LQAFIRFPGEKDEV
-281 IVADTVSVDSI
+281 VADTVSVDSI
-292 RKDNNHINNNR
+292 K